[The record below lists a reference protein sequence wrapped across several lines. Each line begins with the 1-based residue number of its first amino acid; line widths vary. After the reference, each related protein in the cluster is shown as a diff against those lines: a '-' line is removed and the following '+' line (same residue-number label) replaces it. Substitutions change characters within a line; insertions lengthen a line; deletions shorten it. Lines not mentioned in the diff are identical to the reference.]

1 MVTVMEDYIDLKIL
15 VPTSNCVER
24 LFSIAKYVYTPQRQ
38 SMLPM
43 NLEMLLFLRVN
54 EPIWTKKFVCEA
66 LSEDKTKNVVAYDIK
81 DTYILRYIF

>member
-1 MVTVMEDYIDLKIL
+1 MVTNCYRIDQGSEKNN
-15 VPTSNCVER
+15 TSNCVER

-66 LSEDKTKNVVAYDIK
+66 LSEDKTKNVVD
-81 DTYILRYIF
+81 